1 MNDLSPNEDFASLPY
16 GDSGDRFNDSSGPA
30 VRIGAIIAGLFFV
43 GVLGWSAFI
52 PLDAGALATGTVA
65 VSGNRQAVQHRE
77 GGILTR
83 LDVVEGQTVRKG
95 QPLAEVSASEVVAS
109 ERSLSGEVI
118 ALLALRARL
127 LAERDGR
134 NQVPEPEEYKN
145 LSPEDQLLANDALQG
160 QRLLFNARQNSVAS
174 ERGVLQQRIG
184 QNSEQIVGV
193 RSQITSN
200 RRQQELIRQELEGL
214 RSLIDRGFV
223 SINRVRAIE
232 RNAAQLE
239 GDFGSYQADIA
250 RTQQAAGE
258 TRMQI
263 LSLERQM
270 AEGVATE
277 LRQTQ
282 IRLAELQPKLIAARE
297 QLRRSIVRA
306 PAAGRIVGLAVFTV
320 GGVISPG
327 EKMMEIVPQDR
338 ALVVDGKVSP
348 TDADDL
354 YIGMETQVRF
364 AALQQRNLPI
374 LMGKI
379 SKVSADGFEDPRT
392 GERYF
397 QIEVIVPPAEIAK
410 IRQIRGDSGLRAGL
424 PAEVMIPLRKRT
436 ALSYLTEPLTQTLWR
451 AGREH

>member
-1 MNDLSPNEDFASLPY
+1 MNDLSPSRDFGSLPY
-16 GDSGDRFNDSSGPA
+16 LDDDDRFNDSSGPA
-30 VRIGAIIAGLFFV
+30 VRVGAIIAGLFFI
-43 GVLGWSAFI
+43 GVLGWAAFI

-77 GGILTR
+77 GGILTS
-83 LDVVEGQTVRKG
+83 LDVVEGQTVQKG
-95 QPLAEVSASEVVAS
+95 QALVEVSASEVVAT

-127 LAERDGR
+127 LAERDHR
-134 NQVPEPEEYKN
+134 SQVTEPEEYQN
-145 LSPEDQLLANDALQG
+145 LSAADQALATDALQG
-160 QRLLFNARQNSVAS
+160 QRLLFEARRNSITT
-174 ERGVLQQRIG
+174 ERGVLNQRIG
-184 QNSEQIVGV
+184 QHSQQISGV

-200 RRQQELIRQELEGL
+200 RRQQELIGQELDGL

-223 SINRVRAIE
+223 SMNRVRAIE
-232 RNAAQLE
+232 RNAAQLD
-239 GDFGSYQADIA
+239 GDFGSYEADIA

-277 LRQTQ
+277 LRETQ
-282 IRLAELQPKLIAARE
+282 IRLVELQPKLISARE
-297 QLRRSIVRA
+297 QLKRSTVRA
-306 PAAGRIVGLAVFTV
+306 PAAGRVVGLAVFTV

-354 YIGMETQVRF
+354 YVGMETQVRF
-364 AALQQRNLPI
+364 SALQQRNLPI
-374 LMGKI
+374 LKGKI
-379 SKVSADGFEDPRT
+379 SKVSADGFEDQRT

-397 QIEVIVPPAEIAK
+397 KIEVIVPPAEIAK
-410 IRQIRGDSGLRAGL
+410 IREVRSDTGLRAGL
-424 PAEVMIPLRKRT
+424 PAEIMIPLRKRT
-436 ALSYLTEPLTQTLWR
+436 ALSYLVEPLTQTLWR